1 VLAGPDTTVD
11 PLLAAAADRHM
22 PVDVH
27 RVATD
32 VMAGLG
38 ADWVVV
44 RSDHIVAAVGNG
56 DPPGQ
61 DLVTTLS
68 GHAAS
73 TAPTRN

>member
-11 PLLAAAADRHM
+11 PLLAAAADQDM

-27 RVATD
+27 RVAAD

-44 RSDHIVAAVGNG
+44 RPDHIVAAVGNG